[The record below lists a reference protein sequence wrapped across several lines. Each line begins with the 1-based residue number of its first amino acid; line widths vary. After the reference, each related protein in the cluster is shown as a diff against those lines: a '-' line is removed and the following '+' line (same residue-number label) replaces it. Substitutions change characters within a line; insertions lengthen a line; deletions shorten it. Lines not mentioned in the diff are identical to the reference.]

1 MYLKF
6 QKKIYITITI
16 LLTVGENNFGN
27 KIPVFDVTP
36 KCNVKMFPYEFFY
49 EVKQRKPSGEFLL
62 LSQLFFRF
70 LHTFELWRW
79 QLFRSILTVI
89 TYFCVILLVV
99 LVIAGYYKVDIDSK
113 LAALLKTFLC
123 LRSRPVRHS
132 KDCNTV

>member
-1 MYLKF
+1 MALIQDWK
-6 QKKIYITITI
+6 QGQDRPRNLSSALDATC
-16 LLTVGENNFGN
+16 
-27 KIPVFDVTP
+27 DVSP
-36 KCNVKMFPYEFFY
+36 KCNLKMFSYEFFY
-49 EVKQRKPSGEFLL
+49 EVKQRKPSGEFLID
-62 LSQLFFRF
+62 SQFFFRF

-123 LRSRPVRHS
+123 LRSR
-132 KDCNTV
+132 

>member
-1 MYLKF
+1 M
-6 QKKIYITITI
+6 
-16 LLTVGENNFGN
+16 
-27 KIPVFDVTP
+27 FDATCDVSP
-36 KCNVKMFPYEFFY
+36 KCNVKMFSHEFFY
-49 EVKQRKPSGEFLL
+49 EVKQRKPSGEFLIH
-62 LSQLFFRF
+62 SQLFFRF

-123 LRSRPVRHS
+123 LRSRQGDKSSWSQAYPIREFLFGF
-132 KDCNTV
+132 K